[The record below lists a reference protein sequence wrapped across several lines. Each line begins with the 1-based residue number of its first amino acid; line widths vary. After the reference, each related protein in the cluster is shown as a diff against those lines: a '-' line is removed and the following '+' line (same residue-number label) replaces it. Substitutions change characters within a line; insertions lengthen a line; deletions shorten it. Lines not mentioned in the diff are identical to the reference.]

1 MIAEIA
7 QTAAEAAR
15 QAPNLT
21 PVYAILAPLALKA
34 LADIG
39 VSLIRAKQKRAEAKA
54 AEAEIALE
62 QAKAYGVSL
71 IKSKNSVSD
80 KAAVVAFCPAHIDLV
95 KEQTKQGVELEHINA
110 ELKEIKDDVK
120 VIRTAVGK

>member
-15 QAPNLT
+15 QPPNLT
-21 PVYAILAPLALKA
+21 AVYVILAPLALKA
-34 LADIG
+34 VADIG
-39 VSLIRAKQKRAEAKA
+39 ISLIRAKQERAKAKEARAEADI
-54 AEAEIALE
+54 EE
-62 QAKAYGVSL
+62 AKAYGISL
-71 IKSKNSVSD
+71 IKSKNSIPD
-80 KAAVVAFCPAHIDLV
+80 KQTLVAFCPAHIDMV
-95 KEQTKQGVELEHINA
+95 KEQTAQGVELKHINA